1 MPKPVR
7 RLPPLNA
14 LRAFDAAARHQSF
27 KDAAAELGLTHGAVS
42 YQIRQLEDWL
52 GPPELFERGNRRV
65 TLTPAGRA
73 FQGEV
78 AAALGRIASAARRHA
93 DQSGRAGRRVLT
105 VNALATFALRWLLP
119 RLGDFRRSH
128 PTIDVRLSTS
138 SDPVDSLP
146 ERHDVVIRRGPDSFH
161 GYVAEPFLVEHRL
174 PVCSP
179 AALRRHRLKRPED
192 LRHHTLLHAATQPRL
207 WPDWLAMAGLRDV
220 EPAGVLVLDHNY
232 LALQG
237 AIDGLGIAIGPTALV
252 ASDLAAG
259 RLVAPFSSPLAPSRS
274 YCAYVSEGADTDA
287 AIRDFCVWLR
297 RIGAADLGR
306 TA

>member
-1 MPKPVR
+1 MSKPMR
-7 RLPPLNA
+7 HLPPLNA

-52 GPPELFERGNRRV
+52 GPPDLFERGNRRV
-65 TLTPAGRA
+65 TLTPAGQA

-78 AAALGRIASAARRHA
+78 AAALGRIATAARRHA
-93 DQSGRAGRRVLT
+93 DQAGRAGRRVLT

-179 AALRRHRLKRPED
+179 AALRRHRLRRPED

-252 ASDLAAG
+252 ASDLDAG
-259 RLVAPFSSPLAPSRS
+259 RLVAPFSSPLLPSRS
-274 YCAYVSEGADTDA
+274 YCAYLPEGADADA
-287 AIRDFCVWLR
+287 AIRDFCAWLR

-306 TA
+306 KA

>member
-1 MPKPVR
+1 MAKPVR

-14 LRAFDAAARHQSF
+14 LRAFDAAARHESF
-27 KDAAAELGLTHGAVS
+27 KEAAAELGLTHGAVS

-52 GPPELFERGNRRV
+52 GRPELFERGNRRV

-73 FQGEV
+73 FQVEV
-78 AAALGRIASAARRHA
+78 AAALGRIASAARRHEEDGGKA
-93 DQSGRAGRRVLT
+93 RRRILK

-119 RLGDFRRSH
+119 RLSDFRRSH
-128 PTIDVRLSTS
+128 PAVDVRLSTS

-146 ERHDVVIRRGPDSFH
+146 ELHDVVIRRGPDSFH
-161 GYVAEPFLVEHRL
+161 GYVAEPFLAEYRL

-179 AALRRHRLKRPED
+179 AALRRHRLKRPDD
-192 LRHHTLLHAATQPRL
+192 LARHTLLHAATQPRL

-220 EPAGVLVLDHNY
+220 EPAGELVLDHNY

-237 AIDGLGIAIGPTALV
+237 AIDGLGVAIGPTALV

-259 RLVAPFSSPLAPSRS
+259 RLVAPFSSPVLPSRS
-274 YCAYVSEGADTDA
+274 YCAYVPEGARADA
-287 AIRDFCVWLR
+287 AIRDFCTWLR
-297 RIGAADLGR
+297 RIGAADQGDGR
-306 TA
+306 

>member
-1 MPKPVR
+1 MTKTVR

-52 GPPELFERGNRRV
+52 GPPGLFERGNRRV

-78 AAALGRIASAARRHA
+78 AAALGRVASAARRHA
-93 DQSGRAGRRVLT
+93 DQAGRAGRRVLT

-128 PTIDVRLSTS
+128 PAIDVRLSTS
-138 SDPVDSLP
+138 SDAVDSLP

-259 RLVAPFSSPLAPSRS
+259 RLVAPFSSPLLPSRS
-274 YCAYVSEGADTDA
+274 YCAYVPEGADEDA
-287 AIRDFCVWLR
+287 AIRDFRAWLR
-297 RIGAADLGR
+297 RIGAADQGR
-306 TA
+306 KA

>member
-1 MPKPVR
+1 MAKPVR

-27 KDAAAELGLTHGAVS
+27 KDAATELGLTHGAVS

-52 GPPELFERGNRRV
+52 GPPELFARGNRRV

-73 FQGEV
+73 FHGEV
-78 AAALGRIASAARRHA
+78 AAALSRIASAAGRHA
-93 DQSGRAGRRVLT
+93 EEGARSRRRILK

-128 PTIDVRLSTS
+128 PAVDVRLSTS
-138 SDPVDSLP
+138 SEPVDSLA
-146 ERHDVVIRRGPDSFH
+146 ELHDVVIRRGPDSFH
-161 GYVAEPFLVEHRL
+161 GYVAEPFLTEHRL

-179 AALRRHRLKRPED
+179 TALRRHRLRRPGD
-192 LRHHTLLHAATQPRL
+192 LANHTLLHAATQPRL
-207 WPDWLAMAGLRDV
+207 WPDWLALAGLRDV
-220 EPAGVLVLDHNY
+220 EPAGELVLDHNY
-232 LALQG
+232 LALQA

-259 RLVAPFSSPLAPSRS
+259 RLVAPFSSPVLPSRS
-274 YCAYVSEGADTDA
+274 YCAYVPEGAGTDP
-287 AIRDFCVWLR
+287 AIRDFCAWLR
-297 RIGAADLGR
+297 RIGAADKGG
-306 TA
+306 